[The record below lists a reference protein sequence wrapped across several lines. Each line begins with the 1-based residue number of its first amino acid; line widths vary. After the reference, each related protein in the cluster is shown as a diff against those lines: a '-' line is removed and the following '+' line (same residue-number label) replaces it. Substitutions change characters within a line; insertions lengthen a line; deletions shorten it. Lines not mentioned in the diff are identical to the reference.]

1 MAAMADDSSEAP
13 AHRSVHGDSGGG
25 GGGES
30 KMIVASSM
38 SDVDPIEM
46 LQTIRQENAQLVRGE
61 AGSATWETLYGN
73 MKTLYDY
80 EKRQPKFYKRMI
92 RRKCLWARIKFLR
105 HSKSYEELCKCY
117 IFRDI
122 GRGASDRDLGYHFP
136 ADLRAPQGRNWV
148 QGGTLEHD
156 DKYDSRGQKRD
167 ARDEI
172 QQFQQMHKLVAWSPE
187 YRDNPHIL
195 PTYWYQRG
203 FWDHDYNNLGVRGGY
218 TPGDQHPTLNAPY
231 GGHVESFASVEGR
244 PIGPPIPLATTVI
257 PLEEGAGGGGGE
269 SKSEALVAHRAPDIV
284 SARAWSDDERAS
296 HAWPDPDEMGGGRK
310 RRKKTRRKKKR
321 KTKRLRRKKRKTK
334 RRRKKKRTRRKR

>member
-1 MAAMADDSSEAP
+1 MAAI
-13 AHRSVHGDSGGG
+13 AHDREGDTDSGGG
-25 GGGES
+25 GGGQS
-30 KMIVASSM
+30 KMIVAYSM

-61 AGSATWETLYGN
+61 AGSATW
-73 MKTLYDY
+73 KTLY
-80 EKRQPKFYKRMI
+80 YKMKALYNKESEASHNNPHYDKLLKK
-92 RRKCLWARIKFLR
+92 KCPWARIKFLE
-105 HSKSYEELCKCY
+105 HSQSYKELCKCY

-156 DKYDSRGQKRD
+156 DKYDSRGQERD
-167 ARDEI
+167 AREEI
-172 QQFQQMHKLVAWSPE
+172 QQFQQMHELVAWSPE

-195 PTYWYQRG
+195 PTYWYRRG
-203 FWDHDYNNLGVRGGY
+203 FWDHDYNNLGIRGGY
-218 TPGDQHPTLNAPY
+218 TPGDRHPTLNAPY
-231 GGHVESFASVEGR
+231 GGHLESFASVEGR
-244 PIGPPIPLATTVI
+244 PIGPPIPLAGAAI